1 MPGAQG
7 QVPSARAQAPRRR
20 PPVTTFEDLVVWQR
34 AKALSVHIYKVT
46 GRGPLARDL
55 GLRTQIQRA
64 AVSVMSNIAEGFE
77 RNSRAEFARFLAIA
91 RGSAGEVR
99 SQVYLAH
106 ELGYIGGEDYR
117 ALLDQCKE
125 ITRMII
131 ALRKSL
137 GA

>member
-1 MPGAQG
+1 MP
-7 QVPSARAQAPRRR
+7 SPRR
-20 PPVTTFEDLVVWQR
+20 PATTFEELVVWQR
-34 AKALSVHIYKVT
+34 AKELSLRVYRVT
-46 GRGPLARDL
+46 STGQLARDL
-55 GLRTQIQRA
+55 GLRSQIQRA

-99 SQVYLAH
+99 SQVYLAS
-106 ELGYIGGEDYR
+106 ELGFISHEDTR
-117 ALLDQCKE
+117 ILLGLCKE
-125 ITRMII
+125 ITRMIV

>member
-1 MPGAQG
+1 MRG
-7 QVPSARAQAPRRR
+7 QAPPRR

-34 AKALSVHIYKVT
+34 AKALSLHVYRVT
-46 GRGPLARDL
+46 RGDPFARDL

-99 SQVYLAH
+99 SQVYLAY
-106 ELGYIGGEDYR
+106 ELGYIGEEDYR
-117 ALLDQCKE
+117 ALLEQCKE

-131 ALRKSL
+131 GLRKSL

>member
-1 MPGAQG
+1 
-7 QVPSARAQAPRRR
+7 VPSRRAPA
-20 PPVTTFEDLVVWQR
+20 TTFEELLVWQR
-34 AKALSVHIYKVT
+34 AKELSLRVYRVT
-46 GRGPLARDL
+46 AQGPLARDL
-55 GLRTQIQRA
+55 GLRSQIQRA

-99 SQVYLAH
+99 SQVYLAE
-106 ELGYIGGEDYR
+106 ELGYVDAENARI
-117 ALLDQCKE
+117 LLSLCRE